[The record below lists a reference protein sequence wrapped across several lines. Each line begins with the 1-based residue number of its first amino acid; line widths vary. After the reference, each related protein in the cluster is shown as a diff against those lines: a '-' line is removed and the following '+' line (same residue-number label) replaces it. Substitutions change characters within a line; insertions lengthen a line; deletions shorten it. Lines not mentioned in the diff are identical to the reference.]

1 MGSGCSQSQSPCSLK
16 EYNTVDTCSQARYKR
31 EADADANYPIDP
43 LGPGG
48 IQPIGPLGPGGI
60 EPIGPLGPG
69 GMEPIGPLGPG
80 GIEPIAPLGPGGME
94 PMPMPRPVPDG
105 GCGSVSL
112 MFDA

>member
-1 MGSGCSQSQSPCSLK
+1 MGSGCSQSQSPCSLN
-16 EYNTVDTCSQARYKR
+16 EFNTVNTCSQARYKR

-69 GMEPIGPLGPG
+69 GMEP
-80 GIEPIAPLGPGGME
+80 
-94 PMPMPRPVPDG
+94 MPMPRPAPDG
-105 GCGSVSL
+105 GCGSGSL
-112 MFDA
+112 KFDPQKSNSELY